1 MMPERSRAQTILIA
15 VTVTLGVLI
24 VIFPFTGIVR
34 SYRNTTGS
42 MTPTLPIGSNML
54 VLRSERANR
63 GDIVVFRYP
72 LDDRLIHVK
81 RVAGVAGDVIEIRK
95 KNLFVNGKPVDEPY
109 VMHTDT
115 AVYPNLSSMPEPY
128 RSRDNFGPYQVAAG
142 QLFVLGDNRDQSSD
156 SRYWGSL
163 GRKQVIGHP
172 ILLYSGARGVWR
184 P

>member
-1 MMPERSRAQTILIA
+1 MPTRSTGQTLLIA
-15 VTVTLGVLI
+15 ITVTLGALLF
-24 VIFPFTGIVR
+24 IFPFTGIVR
-34 SYRNTTGS
+34 SYRNSTGS
-42 MTPTLPIGSNML
+42 MEPTLPIGSNML
-54 VLRSERANR
+54 VLRSDRANR

-72 LDDRLIHVK
+72 LDDRIIHVK
-81 RVAGVAGDVIEIRK
+81 RVIGVAGDVIEIRAK
-95 KNLFVNGKPVDEPY
+95 QLFVNGKRVDEPY

-115 AVYPNLSSMPEPY
+115 ATLPNLPDLPEPY
-128 RSRDNFGPYQVAAG
+128 RSRDNFGPYHVASG

-172 ILLYSGARGVWR
+172 ILLYSRARGVWR